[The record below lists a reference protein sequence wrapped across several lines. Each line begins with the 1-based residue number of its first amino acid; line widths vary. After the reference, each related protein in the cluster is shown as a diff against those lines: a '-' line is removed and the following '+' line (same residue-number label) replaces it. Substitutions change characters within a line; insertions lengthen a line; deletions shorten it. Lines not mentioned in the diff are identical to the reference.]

1 MVALLKTISMKK
13 IFSILIFLLMLSG
26 SGCKDFL
33 DVNTD
38 PNNPLD
44 VKEAL
49 LLSSSELAI
58 SRNLMSGNAAW
69 ICQNFMQM
77 SALNQ
82 PNPQIGT
89 YRLLHTD
96 VDGDWSSV
104 YSDELINLKIVID
117 KAEKNGNSYY
127 AAIGKILTAFTLG
140 TATDLWGDIPY
151 SQALNGT
158 GNLLPVYDKQED
170 IYTAIQS
177 LLDDGIADI
186 AKTSVKAPGADDYFY
201 QGDMAQW
208 QKVAYTL
215 KARYAMHLTK
225 APGHTAVA
233 QADLALQFLASG
245 MISNDDDLKMLYP
258 GTADQANGWWTN
270 FNPVS
275 TSCMSSYFV
284 DSLVARNDPR
294 LPIIV
299 KPAED
304 TGLYTGRVIGTDAGV
319 LTTYSSPTDLYGGIG
334 ATNDIITYSEAL
346 FLKAEATLIKSGFAA
361 AEPIYQDGIVAHMSQ
376 LGVAEADINAYL
388 ATRGT
393 LTADN
398 ALQRIMEE
406 KNVANFLNIEIFTD
420 WRRTGFP
427 ALTKV
432 PGALSDIPRRLI
444 YPQIEMIRNPQPQQT
459 ALITDR
465 VWWDQE

>member
-1 MVALLKTISMKK
+1 MKK
-13 IFSILIFLLMLSG
+13 IFSLLILFLTL

-49 LLSSSELAI
+49 LLSTAELSI

-82 PNPQIGT
+82 PNPQVGT
-89 YRLLHTD
+89 YRLLHSD
-96 VDGDWSSV
+96 VDGDWTLV
-104 YSDELINLKIVID
+104 YSEQLVNLRIMID
-117 KAEKNGNSYY
+117 KAEKNNNFHYS
-127 AAIGKILTAFTLG
+127 AVGKILTAFTLG

-151 SQALNGT
+151 SQALSGT

-170 IYTAIQS
+170 IYNDIQS

-186 AKTSVKAPGADDYFY
+186 AKSSAKAPGTDDYFY
-201 QGDMAQW
+201 QGDMTQW

-233 QADLALQFLASG
+233 QADLALQFLAKG

-258 GTADQANGWWTN
+258 GTSDQANGWWTN

-299 KPAED
+299 SPAVE

-319 LTTYSSPTDLYGGIG
+319 LETYSSPTDLYGGIG
-334 ATNDIITYSEAL
+334 ATNDILTYSEEL

-361 AEPIYQDGIVAHMSQ
+361 AEPIYQEGIVAHMSK
-376 LGVAEADINAYL
+376 LGVSDADINAYL

-393 LTADN
+393 LTTDN

-406 KNVANFLNIEIFTD
+406 KNVANFLNIETFTD

-427 ALTKV
+427 ALTIV
-432 PGALSDIPRRLI
+432 PEALSDIPRRLI
-444 YPQIEMIRNPQPQQT
+444 YPQVEMIRNPQPQHAAQ
-459 ALITDR
+459 ITDP
-465 VWWDQE
+465 VWWDQQ